1 MEGHPVVS
9 LAVDVMLDVVLSVS
23 LWAAVA
29 GIYNCVCQYW
39 PHHTPL
45 CYPSTLSSTWGWLQK
60 WKRTENGKFH
70 SGSFITYNKIWPF
83 FQFFKKYL
91 YSIFA
96 EAFWLLTIMQKDVDR
111 DIEKIVPKE
120 KKVNENKTVKN
131 SVSIDRK
138 KMLKE

>member
-1 MEGHPVVS
+1 MLATPHTS
-9 LAVDVMLDVVLSVS
+9 LLSINTVIN
-23 LWAAVA
+23 LRVA
-29 GIYNCVCQYW
+29 SEMKEN
-39 PHHTPL
+39 
-45 CYPSTLSSTWGWLQK
+45 SE
-60 WKRTENGKFH
+60 WKVH
-70 SGSFITYNKIWPF
+70 SGSFFTYNKIWPF

>member
-60 WKRTENGKFH
+60 WKRTVN
-70 SGSFITYNKIWPF
+70 I
-83 FQFFKKYL
+83 